1 MFAGQRLHESVIR
14 ASFRGMRGRERRCP
28 CRSGEKRTTAG
39 TTSHDWRCAP
49 GTEEAVVSA
58 SELLAKTIFDIS
70 FLLQARKKPG
80 FPEE

>member
-1 MFAGQRLHESVIR
+1 LAL
-14 ASFRGMRGRERRCP
+14 
-28 CRSGEKRTTAG
+28 RS
-39 TTSHDWRCAP
+39 CAP

-70 FLLQARKKPG
+70 SSFLLQARKKPG